1 MLEVAEPL
9 AADIPTVTPEIIE
22 QQQQPKIEEESP
34 VIEKL
39 ENLAESEPVITAEPS
54 SVNASPGK
62 VLKEE
67 VKTEVQVETTNS
79 ATNSDQ
85 KKKKKNNNKK
95 VRQRNKKKAAAAAM
109 AATGAFLS
117 EEAKNEEEEGEEGE
131 GEEGEDEESAVAT

>member
-9 AADIPTVTPEIIE
+9 AADVPTVTPEIIE
-22 QQQQPKIEEESP
+22 QQQQQPKIKEESP

-39 ENLAESEPVITAEPS
+39 ENLAESEPMITAEPS

-67 VKTEVQVETTNS
+67 VKTEVQVEATNS

-95 VRQRNKKKAAAAAM
+95 ARQRNKKKAAAAVM

-117 EEAKNEEEEGEEGE
+117 EEAKNEEEEGEGE